1 MLQMCKYARVEYMEY
16 FFGISGIYCMRMM
29 LIWLQTVKT
38 QHLSHGSF
46 EWKRSWSGPKCY
58 QIHSHCLP
66 PAGLFLQHSFC
77 QAEAQ
82 LSNCSALTGWWQ
94 PVTNHCPSHVCSLVF
109 PPPHLMRPALVLG
122 D

>member
-1 MLQMCKYARVEYMEY
+1 MCKYARVEYMEY

-66 PAGLFLQHSFC
+66 PAGLFVQHSFC